1 MARKRSRSGTEA
13 SARSAASLLR
23 TLTPREREILAL
35 VASGRTSQAIAD
47 ELGIALPT
55 VKRHLANVYE
65 KLGTANRV
73 QASNLYHL
81 GQASYERAANRR
93 AS

>member
-1 MARKRSRSGTEA
+1 MGRRRSRSRIDSIAPSDVE
-13 SARSAASLLR
+13 RLR
-23 TLTPREREILAL
+23 ALTPREFEVLAL
-35 VASGRTSQAIAD
+35 VAAGRTSKAVAD
-47 ELGIALPT
+47 ELEIALPT